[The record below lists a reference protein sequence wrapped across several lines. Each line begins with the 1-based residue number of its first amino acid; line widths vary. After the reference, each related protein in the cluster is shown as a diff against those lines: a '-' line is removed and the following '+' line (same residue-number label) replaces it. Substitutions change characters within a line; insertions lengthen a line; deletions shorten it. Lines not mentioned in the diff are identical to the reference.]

1 MQTLEIRGWEINVND
16 RRLNRI
22 KKYPIELEN
31 N

>member
-22 KKYPIELEN
+22 KKISYWIRE
-31 N
+31 